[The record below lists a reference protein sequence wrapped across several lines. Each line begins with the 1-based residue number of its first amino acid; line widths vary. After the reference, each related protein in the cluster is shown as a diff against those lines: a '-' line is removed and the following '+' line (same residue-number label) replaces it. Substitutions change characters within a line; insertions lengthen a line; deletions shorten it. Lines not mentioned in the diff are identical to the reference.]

1 MSRGFVRETDQEE
14 IPIIPP
20 RAPLPAGAT
29 NYVTANGWQQL
40 QKELAELEAEKQ
52 SLSADETDQR
62 AALTVVQVKL
72 AQLNERIASA
82 QVLTP
87 EHLNQDEVRFGARVT
102 LKPERSSKR
111 QVFQIV
117 GVDEADLKQQK
128 ISFGAPI
135 ARMLMGKRVGE
146 TAQLGTGREAR
157 RWIVEKISYD
167 Q

>member
-29 NYVTANGWQQL
+29 NYVTANGLQQL
-40 QKELAELEAEKQ
+40 QEEMAELETEKQ
-52 SLSADETDQR
+52 SLSADQTDQR
-62 AALTVVQVKL
+62 AALTVVRVKI

-82 QVLTP
+82 QVLTS
-87 EHLNQDEVRFGARVT
+87 EHLNREEVRFGATVT
-102 LKPERSSKR
+102 LKPERSTKR

-117 GVDEADLKQQK
+117 GVDEADIKQQK

-157 RWIVEKISYD
+157 RWTIEEIIYD
-167 Q
+167 